1 MLVIKEFQFN
11 PFSENTYVIS
21 DSETG
26 ECAIIDAGCY
36 YADEQDILSG
46 YIIENNLKVK
56 YLLATHLHLDH
67 NFGDRH
73 VYNTFN
79 VGLTAH
85 PDDAF
90 LLDNMKEQASMFGIQ
105 LQDPPIPIDQN
116 VHENDIFKIGKYS
129 LRAIHVP
136 GHSPG
141 SIIYY
146 CKEEKIAFGGDVLF
160 RGSIGRTDLPG
171 GNYNQ
176 LITGIR
182 EKLFIL
188 PEDTVIY
195 SGHGPSTTIGFEKKQ
210 NPYLQ

>member
-1 MLVIKEFQFN
+1 MLVIKEFKFN
-11 PFSENTYVIS
+11 PFSENTYVVS

-36 YADEQDILSG
+36 YADEQDTLSN
-46 YIIENNLKVK
+46 YIIDNKLKVK

-67 NFGDRH
+67 SFGDRYVH
-73 VYNTFN
+73 KTFG

-90 LLDNMKEQASMFGIQ
+90 LLENMNEQASMFGIQ
-105 LQDPPIPIDQN
+105 LPDSPIPVSNN
-116 VHENDIFKIGKYS
+116 VTEGDTFKIGKYT
-129 LRAIHVP
+129 LEAIHVP

-141 SIIYY
+141 SIVYY
-146 CKEEKIAFGGDVLF
+146 CPEEGVAFGGDVLF

-182 EKLFIL
+182 EKLFTL
-188 PEDTVIY
+188 PENTVVY
-195 SGHGPSTTIGFEKKQ
+195 SGHGPSTTIGFEKNQ
-210 NPYLQ
+210 NLYLQ

>member
-11 PFSENTYVIS
+11 PFSENTYVVS

-36 YADEQDILSG
+36 YADEQDMLSD
-46 YIIENNLKVK
+46 YITDNKLKVK

-67 NFGDRH
+67 SFGNRY
-73 VYNTFN
+73 VYKTFGT
-79 VGLTAH
+79 GLTAN
-85 PDDAF
+85 PEDAF
-90 LLDNMKEQASMFGIQ
+90 LLENMNEQASMFGIQ
-105 LQDPPIPIDQN
+105 LPDTPISIS
-116 VHENDIFKIGKYS
+116 HDIVEGDTFKIGRYT
-129 LRAIHVP
+129 LQAIHVP

-141 SIIYY
+141 SIVYY
-146 CKEEKIAFGGDVLF
+146 CREEGIAFGGDVLF

-182 EKLFIL
+182 QKLLAL
-188 PEDTVIY
+188 PESTVVY
-195 SGHGPSTTIGFEKKQ
+195 SGHGPSTTIGFEKDK

>member
-46 YIIENNLKVK
+46 YIIDNNLKVK

-105 LQDPPIPIDQN
+105 LQDPPFPLIIMSMKT
-116 VHENDIFKIGKYS
+116 IFSKS
-129 LRAIHVP
+129 
-136 GHSPG
+136 
-141 SIIYY
+141 
-146 CKEEKIAFGGDVLF
+146 
-160 RGSIGRTDLPG
+160 
-171 GNYNQ
+171 GNILYE
-176 LITGIR
+176 LYTYR
-182 EKLFIL
+182 DIL
-188 PEDTVIY
+188 PEVSYI
-195 SGHGPSTTIGFEKKQ
+195 IAKKKK
-210 NPYLQ
+210 

>member
-46 YIIENNLKVK
+46 YIIDNNLKVK

-90 LLDNMKEQASMFGIQ
+90 LLDNMKEQASI
-105 LQDPPIPIDQN
+105 LRIVLKVLYIIPFPLIIMSMKT
-116 VHENDIFKIGKYS
+116 IFSKS
-129 LRAIHVP
+129 
-136 GHSPG
+136 
-141 SIIYY
+141 
-146 CKEEKIAFGGDVLF
+146 
-160 RGSIGRTDLPG
+160 
-171 GNYNQ
+171 GNILYE
-176 LITGIR
+176 LYTYR
-182 EKLFIL
+182 DIL
-188 PEDTVIY
+188 PEVSYI
-195 SGHGPSTTIGFEKKQ
+195 IAKKKK
-210 NPYLQ
+210 

>member
-46 YIIENNLKVK
+46 YIIDNNLKVK

-79 VGLTAH
+79 VRLTAH
-85 PDDAF
+85 PDDA
-90 LLDNMKEQASMFGIQ
+90 
-105 LQDPPIPIDQN
+105 
-116 VHENDIFKIGKYS
+116 
-129 LRAIHVP
+129 
-136 GHSPG
+136 
-141 SIIYY
+141 
-146 CKEEKIAFGGDVLF
+146 
-160 RGSIGRTDLPG
+160 
-171 GNYNQ
+171 
-176 LITGIR
+176 
-182 EKLFIL
+182 
-188 PEDTVIY
+188 
-195 SGHGPSTTIGFEKKQ
+195 
-210 NPYLQ
+210 

>member
-105 LQDPPIPIDQN
+105 LQDPPIL
-116 VHENDIFKIGKYS
+116 H
-129 LRAIHVP
+129 
-136 GHSPG
+136 
-141 SIIYY
+141 
-146 CKEEKIAFGGDVLF
+146 
-160 RGSIGRTDLPG
+160 
-171 GNYNQ
+171 
-176 LITGIR
+176 
-182 EKLFIL
+182 
-188 PEDTVIY
+188 
-195 SGHGPSTTIGFEKKQ
+195 
-210 NPYLQ
+210 

>member
-46 YIIENNLKVK
+46 YIIDNNL
-56 YLLATHLHLDH
+56 
-67 NFGDRH
+67 
-73 VYNTFN
+73 
-79 VGLTAH
+79 
-85 PDDAF
+85 
-90 LLDNMKEQASMFGIQ
+90 KEQASMFGIQ
-105 LQDPPIPIDQN
+105 LQDPPIPIDHN